1 MGRDR
6 GLMEQLLQDVR
17 YGLRLLR
24 KSPGFALTAI
34 LILAVGIGANTAV
47 FSMVNS
53 ILIHPLPYP
62 DSERLTMMRDVNGDT
77 LIPMSYPK
85 FQAWRGHKEIFEDVA
100 AYFTGSTDLTSPGEP
115 QQLPVIHVSTE

>member
-1 MGRDR
+1 MSNRHGRDR

-53 ILIHPLPYP
+53 ILLHPLPYP
-62 DSERLTMMRDVNGDT
+62 DAERLTMMRDVNGDT
-77 LIPMSYPK
+77 LVPMSYPK
-85 FQAWRGHKEIFEDVA
+85 F
-100 AYFTGSTDLTSPGEP
+100 
-115 QQLPVIHVSTE
+115 